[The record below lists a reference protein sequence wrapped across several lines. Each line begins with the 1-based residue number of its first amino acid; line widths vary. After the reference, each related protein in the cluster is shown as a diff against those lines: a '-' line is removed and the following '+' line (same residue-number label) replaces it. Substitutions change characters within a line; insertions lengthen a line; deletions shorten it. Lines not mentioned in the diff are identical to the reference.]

1 MYSLLSTVYRG
12 SIDAFADDL
21 FHTVLPWFAREAW
34 TMAMTWAL
42 CMLVVVIGIYAA
54 LVPFH
59 TVRGLIRLRRRI
71 FQRVVD
77 AARRRRGIKQDPD
90 ATPTVGLDDLP
101 DDTDESTKPAGL
113 GQER

>member
-1 MYSLLSTVYRG
+1 MYSLLSTVYCG

-21 FHTVLPWFAREAW
+21 FHNVLPWFAREAW
-34 TMAMTWAL
+34 TMAITWAL
-42 CMLVVVIGIYAA
+42 CALVVVIGIYAA

-59 TVRGLIRLRRRI
+59 AVRGLIRLCRKI

-77 AARRRRGIKQDPD
+77 AARRCRTEQTPG
-90 ATPTVGLDDLP
+90 ATPTVGLNEVP
-101 DDTDESTKPAGL
+101 DDTDESTKPVGL